1 MDVYNEKGRI
11 MIIEPKIMRGICLTA
26 HPEGCAREVK
36 NQIAYVKAQGKI
48 AMPKRVLVVGC
59 STGFGLA
66 SRITAAF
73 AGDAETLG
81 ISFEKGPSAKRPA
94 TPGWYNNRAFDKE
107 AAVQGLKSNTLDG
120 DAFSDEMKNQAIR
133 WIKEN
138 WEQLDMLVYSL
149 ASPVRT
155 DPETGETWRSVLKP
169 LGKAFTAQSIDFMKE
184 EVKEVTIPPA
194 SDEEIEPT
202 VKVMGGEDWT
212 RWISLFKEAGV
223 LARGFRTVSF
233 SYIGPEVT
241 FPVYREGTIGKA
253 KENLEESAAGLN
265 KILNDLD
272 GRAWVSVNKALVT
285 RASSVIPVVP
295 LYMSLLFKVMK
306 EKGLH
311 EGCIE
316 QMYRLFSQRLVP
328 GKEVPVDEKA
338 RIRIDDW
345 EMRED
350 VQQAVSELWDKV
362 TSENLRELSDIK
374 GFREDFLKLHGFH
387 IDGVDYTR
395 DIDLEADL

>member
-1 MDVYNEKGRI
+1 
-11 MIIEPKIMRGICLTA
+11 MIPEPKIMRGVCLTA
-26 HPEGCAREVK
+26 HPEGCAKEVE
-36 NQIAYVKAQGKI
+36 NQIRYVKTRGEI
-48 AMPKRVLVVGC
+48 SMPKRVLVVGC

-73 AGDAETLG
+73 AGGAETLG

-94 TPGWYNNRAFDKE
+94 SPGWYNNRAFDK
-107 AAVQGLKSNTLDG
+107 AAAAGGLKSETLDG
-120 DAFSDEMKNQAIR
+120 DAFSDEMKDQAAA

-138 WEQLDMLVYSL
+138 WTQVDLLVYSL

-155 DPETGETWRSVLKP
+155 DPDTGETWRSVLKP
-169 LGKAFTAQSIDFMKE
+169 LGQPFRAQSVDFMKE
-184 EVKEVTIPPA
+184 EVAEVTIPPA
-194 SDEEIEPT
+194 AEGEIKPT

-212 RWISLFKEAGV
+212 RWIRRFREAGV
-223 LARGFRTVSF
+223 LAEGFRTVSF

-241 FPVYREGTIGKA
+241 FPVYREGTIGRA
-253 KENLEESAAGLN
+253 KMDLENRTADLNTFLEDVKGQ
-265 KILNDLD
+265 
-272 GRAWVSVNKALVT
+272 AWVSVNKALVT

-306 EKGLH
+306 EKGIH

-316 QMYRLFSQRLVP
+316 QMYRLFSSRLVS
-328 GKEVPVDEKA
+328 GQEVPVDEQG
-338 RIRIDDW
+338 RIRMDDW

-362 TSENLRELSDIK
+362 TSENLKELSDIE

-387 IDGVDYTR
+387 VDGVDYTK
-395 DIDLEADL
+395 DIDLTAPL